1 MAFPKIDACII
12 CEDLRQE
19 KARKTSILGFFGLAP
34 HVEIVIRDFNQ
45 PLERLAFL
53 LMGGPGEGTFS
64 VSIDLLD
71 PSGKQIL
78 PPPVPAIQIPQ
89 IKSEKRSQFGFA
101 IAPLKLT
108 TPGEYTL
115 RILVDGK
122 LHYRVPFV
130 TRQGR
135 DEEFA

>member
-1 MAFPKIDACII
+1 MAFPKIDACIV

-19 KARKTSILGFFGLAP
+19 KARKTTILGFFGLIP
-34 HVEIVIRDFNQ
+34 YVEISIRDFNQ

-64 VSIDLLD
+64 VALDLLD

-78 PPPVPAIQIPQ
+78 PLPLPTVQIPYV
-89 IKSEKRSQFGFA
+89 KSEKRSQFGFA

-108 TPGEYTL
+108 TSGEYKL

-122 LHYRVPFV
+122 PHYEAPFV
-130 TRQGR
+130 ARQGKE
-135 DEEFA
+135 EEFA